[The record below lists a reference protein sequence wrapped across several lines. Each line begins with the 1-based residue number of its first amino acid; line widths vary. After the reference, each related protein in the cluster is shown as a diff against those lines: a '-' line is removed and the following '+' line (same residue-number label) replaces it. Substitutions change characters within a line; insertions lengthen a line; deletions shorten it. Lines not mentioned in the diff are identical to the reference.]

1 MFSEDHIRSKAL
13 SRFLHKKM
21 GEGVSTI
28 ISTVLVNGEKIKR
41 SWLMYSTKNDSL
53 HCFCCK
59 LFSKKEFKLN
69 KEGLTDWKNA
79 SSLLKTHENS
89 QEHNTNMA
97 TWKELEV
104 RLAKGLTIDRQE
116 MALLQAERNRW
127 REVLTRLVA
136 IVQSLAER
144 NMAFRG
150 NTNTLHKPDN
160 GNFLKQVELMAKF
173 DPVMMQH
180 VRRVEN
186 DADNHPH
193 YLGNKIQNEL
203 IDCISTKIL
212 EQIVEEIKTCKYF
225 SIILDCTPDMSHK
238 EQLSVIVR
246 IVTQEDMPQIKEHFL
261 GFLVAKESTGES
273 LSALI
278 LKRLEELN
286 IPFEDCRGQSYDNG
300 ANMKG
305 KNKGVQARLLQRN
318 PRAFFV
324 PCGAHTLNLVVAD
337 AAKSSPEAVGYFG
350 YLSKLFTLFSASTH
364 RWDILLKHIKTT
376 LKSWSDTRWES
387 RVKSVEPVRYQAR
400 QVREALVEV
409 RETTADPVVKVEAQA
424 LAEEVGSYRFCIC
437 ICHMV

>member
-1 MFSEDHIRSKAL
+1 
-13 SRFLHKKM
+13 
-21 GEGVSTI
+21 
-28 ISTVLVNGEKIKR
+28 
-41 SWLMYSTKNDSL
+41 MYSTKNDSL

-193 YLGNKIQNEL
+193 YLGNKILNEL